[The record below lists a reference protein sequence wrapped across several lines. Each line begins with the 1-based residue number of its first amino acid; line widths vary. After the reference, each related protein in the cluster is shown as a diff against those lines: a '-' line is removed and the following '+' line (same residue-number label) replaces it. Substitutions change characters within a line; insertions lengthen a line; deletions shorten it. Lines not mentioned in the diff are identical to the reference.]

1 MNDQFNRPSTIP
13 IAARVNECVAMVHV
27 ANVDRSVEF
36 YRLLGFNCDSSHCSP
51 DGSTFWAAVSSGKAR
66 LFLTR
71 ASAPIIADQQAVL
84 FYMYA
89 DDLPA
94 LRNYGLAGGLVDGGA
109 PPAEP
114 GIYRA
119 EPIPERNAV
128 CEIRYPFYMPEGELR
143 IHDLDG
149 YVILVGKLGN

>member
-1 MNDQFNRPSTIP
+1 MNDSITPLGSCP

-36 YRLLGFNCDSSHCSP
+36 YSILGFTCDSSYCSP
-51 DGSTFWAAVSSGKAR
+51 DGSAYWAAVSSGKAR

-71 ASAPIIADQQAVL
+71 ASEPVTASHQAVL

-89 DDLPA
+89 EDLAA
-94 LRNYGLAGGLVDGGA
+94 LRNYALTRGLVDAGA

-114 GIYRA
+114 GIFRA
-119 EPIPERNAV
+119 EPIPDRNAV

-149 YVILVGKLGN
+149 YVVLVGKLGR